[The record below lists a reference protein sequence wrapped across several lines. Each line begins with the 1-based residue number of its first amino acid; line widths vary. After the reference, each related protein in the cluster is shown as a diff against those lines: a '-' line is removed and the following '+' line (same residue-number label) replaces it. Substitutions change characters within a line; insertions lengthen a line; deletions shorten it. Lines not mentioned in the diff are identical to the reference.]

1 MLERWSVEAS
11 VGGRQLTRVRGW
23 GEGTWTR
30 RTTVWGANLGPVP
43 GTARTRI
50 PSQGRSP
57 LALPSWR
64 SERA

>member
-1 MLERWSVEAS
+1 MLERWSVEAL
-11 VGGRQLTRVRGW
+11 GRGQLTQARGW
-23 GEGTWTR
+23 REGTWTR
-30 RTTVWGANLGPVP
+30 WTTVWGANIGPVL
-43 GTARTRI
+43 GTARTWI